1 LTSFDSNTL
10 LPPRLNPYN
19 LGNINSR
26 GKGSNQSSY
35 NISLLVTTLVEGT
48 HMPHWVEKLT
58 DIISKE
64 KLSNKLIAETL
75 GTSSQYCSK
84 LLAGDSPPPS
94 AGKILKLVNFLEKEG
109 FLSENEALDFLNEII
124 KEKLGTSELILLNEY
139 DTRIKRLLIQ
149 NDDFLSSFYRIYTN
163 NLIIHHETIK
173 IIQSLQHLPTDHH
186 YLVVRFIDFLI
197 NSDLDKSEILL
208 EFLEK

>member
-1 LTSFDSNTL
+1 
-10 LPPRLNPYN
+10 
-19 LGNINSR
+19 
-26 GKGSNQSSY
+26 
-35 NISLLVTTLVEGT
+35 
-48 HMPHWVEKLT
+48 MPHWVEKLT